1 MNDWFIEIHRKYY
14 YTIIEIKIFVPSYY
28 IFHNRPEIARHHAFL
43 YEADKE
49 STRDKVSGNMGA
61 LYSTFSSSSTI
72 NRLEPTL
79 FSYPNELSPDSTTKN
94 VCKICGK
101 T

>member
-1 MNDWFIEIHRKYY
+1 MNEPN
-14 YTIIEIKIFVPSYY
+14 EG
-28 IFHNRPEIARHHAFL
+28 AQ
-43 YEADKE
+43 KE
-49 STRDKVSGNMGA
+49 KVNENISS
-61 LYSTFSSSSTI
+61 LYSTFNMSPTS

>member
-1 MNDWFIEIHRKYY
+1 M
-14 YTIIEIKIFVPSYY
+14 
-28 IFHNRPEIARHHAFL
+28 ARHHTFL
-43 YEADKE
+43 HEADKE
-49 STRDKVSGNMGA
+49 STRDKMGGNMDA
-61 LYSTFSSSSTI
+61 IYSTFSSSSIT
-72 NRLEPTL
+72 NRLEPNL

>member
-1 MNDWFIEIHRKYY
+1 M
-14 YTIIEIKIFVPSYY
+14 
-28 IFHNRPEIARHHAFL
+28 ARHHAFL
-43 YEADKE
+43 HESDKE
-49 STRDKVSGNMGA
+49 STRDKMSGNMGA
-61 LYSTFSSSSTI
+61 LYSPYSSSSTA